1 MCLKASGKQPGS
13 LQQTNKQM
21 KIIVTYASAG
31 AGHFK
36 AAEALYNYLKEH
48 YPQAELK
55 LLDVLDMSC
64 PIFAFFYRWGYSFLI
79 RRAPFL
85 WQVAFFLTDFK
96 LSRFF
101 TRAVAVVINKMN
113 TGGFI
118 RFLIKE
124 NPDVLISTHF
134 LPSELAARLKRKGK
148 IRSKLITQIT
158 DFGVHPFWVS
168 KGTDIYI
175 VASLLGKEQ
184 LKGFGVREDTIK
196 ELGIPVGSKF
206 LKKYEKQELRKKLGT
221 DLQKFTVLAITGSFG
236 IGPLEKIADILHED
250 IQVLVVCANNKKLY
264 SRLTKRNLENVK
276 VFGFIHNAEELM
288 AASDLIITKPGGLST
303 VESLT
308 MDLFPIFISPIPG
321 QETGNIKALAFEGV
335 GFYPKNISQLKD
347 IVMDFK
353 EHPDKLEFAR
363 QAVKKMKRPDC
374 LRGICN
380 VVCEGS
386 AGASC

>member
-1 MCLKASGKQPGS
+1 MR
-13 LQQTNKQM
+13 
-21 KIIVTYASAG
+21 IIVSYASAG

-36 AAEALYNYLKEH
+36 AAEAIFNYLKEH
-48 YPQAELK
+48 CREAELK
-55 LLDVLDMSC
+55 LVDVLDMSC
-64 PIFAFFYRWGYSFLI
+64 PVFALFYRWGYSFLI

-96 LSRFF
+96 FSRFF
-101 TRAVAVVINKMN
+101 TRAVAIVINNIN

-124 NPDVLISTHF
+124 DPDVLVSTHF
-134 LPSELAARLKRKGK
+134 LPSELAAGLKRKGK

-184 LKGFGVREDTIK
+184 LISSGVREDTVK

-206 LKKYEKQELRKKLGT
+206 LKNYDKQELRKKLGI
-221 DLQKFTVLAITGSFG
+221 DLQQFTVLAITGSFG
-236 IGPLEKIADILHED
+236 TGPLEKIADILHED
-250 IQVLVVCANNKKLY
+250 VQVLVVCANNRKLY
-264 SRLTKRNLENVK
+264 SRLMDRCLANVK
-276 VFGFIHNAEELM
+276 VFGFIDNAEELM
-288 AASDLIITKPGGLST
+288 AACDLIITKPGGLST
-303 VESLT
+303 VESLA

-335 GFYPKNISQLKD
+335 GFYPKRIVQLKD
-347 IVMDFK
+347 IVLDFK
-353 EHPDKLEFAR
+353 EHSEKLEAAR
-363 QAVKKMKRPDC
+363 QAVRRMKRPDC
-374 LRGICN
+374 LREICN

-386 AGASC
+386 SGPAC